1 MSFESR
7 RFFWSAPAER
17 SGDGALVWSPAFMR
31 LLTNHETGLNA
42 ELRTDPSGVALRL
55 PPHSKER
62 SSYEHFSRP
71 I

>member
-17 SGDGALVWSPAFMR
+17 SGDGALVWSSAFMR

-42 ELRTDPSGVALRL
+42 ELRTDPKRCRATLATALQKGEQ
-55 PPHSKER
+55 P
-62 SSYEHFSRP
+62 
-71 I
+71 

>member
-7 RFFWSAPAER
+7 RLFWSAPAER

-42 ELRTDPSGVALRL
+42 ELRTDPKRCHATLATALQKGEQL
-55 PPHSKER
+55 
-62 SSYEHFSRP
+62 
-71 I
+71 